1 MTPLERQDLAR
12 SSTHV
17 QIRLLQDLHQ
27 SWLESRDLEAIP
39 NPSNE
44 SYRIDLRADMLEEG
58 TYKVWRC
65 QRIQRGLLTRPS
77 FRVLQQILPEIL
89 VGLLFSKIDS
99 LDVSTA

>member
-44 SYRIDLRADMLEEG
+44 PYRIDLRADMLEEG

-65 QRIQRGLLTRPS
+65 QRIQRVYSPG
-77 FRVLQQILPEIL
+77 RVSEYCSRSSQR
-89 VGLLFSKIDS
+89 SSSACS
-99 LDVSTA
+99 LAKSIA